1 MKSSERGLSENIYII
16 DVFLNTKK
24 VIAISNSVKVVL
36 LTNFWWFH
44 IYRAIWSTGGVL
56 MCLLIFLR
64 FFQKYPFSE
73 VSNIRWTSKIYSQ
86 RAEMFVYK
94 IRESG
99 DDRNTFSNFFWRLQK
114 FCLTP
119 IAQNWPFLQ
128 PFEID
133 KISKKI
139 KKNRFF
145 QNEWVFYPD
154 NDKWKHATWWG
165 CFAPKRV
172 RTLLLRRK

>member
-1 MKSSERGLSENIYII
+1 MGGG
-16 DVFLNTKK
+16 
-24 VIAISNSVKVVL
+24 
-36 LTNFWWFH
+36 
-44 IYRAIWSTGGVL
+44 YRAIWSTGGGVL

-119 IAQNWPFLQ
+119 IAQNQPFLQ
-128 PFEID
+128 AFEID

-139 KKNRFF
+139 KKIDFF
-145 QNEWVFYPD
+145 KMYEVFTPTMINENTQLDEV
-154 NDKWKHATWWG
+154 
-165 CFAPKRV
+165 V
-172 RTLLLRRK
+172 TLLKGLERYFY